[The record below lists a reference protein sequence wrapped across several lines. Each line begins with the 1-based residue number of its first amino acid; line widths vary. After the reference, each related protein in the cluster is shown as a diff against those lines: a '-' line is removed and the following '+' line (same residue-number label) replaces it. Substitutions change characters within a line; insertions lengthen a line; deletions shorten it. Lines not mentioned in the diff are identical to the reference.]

1 MKNAR
6 EWEAVDPNLK
16 SEIEALQEDV
26 YQYDMDKEAYDKEV
40 EGLAGRQ

>member
-6 EWEAVDPNLK
+6 EWEEVDPNLK

-26 YQYDMDKEAYDKEV
+26 Y
-40 EGLAGRQ
+40 